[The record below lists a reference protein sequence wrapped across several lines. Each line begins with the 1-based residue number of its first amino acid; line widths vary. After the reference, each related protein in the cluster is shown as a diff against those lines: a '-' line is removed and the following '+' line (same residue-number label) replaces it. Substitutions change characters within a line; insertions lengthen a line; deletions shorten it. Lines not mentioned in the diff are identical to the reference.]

1 MKGYL
6 YMKYF
11 VLDIICKYIESIFL
25 RLIFIVII
33 MSVCVIVFNLWFF
46 IDLICYEILNFI

>member
-1 MKGYL
+1 MKGCL

-25 RLIFIVII
+25 RLIFIVVI